1 MDPSKNNNSKQQMSN
16 LGRRL
21 RYYGIGFG
29 FGTLFVI
36 MFFGARGCSWTPGN
50 RVKTG
55 ILQRVIAVPTQ
66 QQKNLESKEI
76 TSKNLIDFIADADV
90 DFKHSKKQNP
100 NKFYKLTK
108 DKTTL
113 YFTLPNDSYVSSVYT
128 SRPNEK
134 QTGKAKLM
142 RFPDGKDL
150 IFTDTTGSLQRIRVE
165 LGFKDDRSILEQLKK
180 NAYLNYDKS
189 DFLNTIKPEHYLE
202 FETKKGD
209 TVEVI
214 SVWYKDKI
222 NITKYIYKG
231 TLQ

>member
-1 MDPSKNNNSKQQMSN
+1 MSN

-50 RVKTG
+50 RVKTA
-55 ILQRVIAVPTQ
+55 ILQRVIVVPSAQ
-66 QQKNLESKEI
+66 EANLKSKQI
-76 TSKNLIDFIADADV
+76 SSKSLIDFIADADV

-100 NKFYKLTK
+100 NKFSKLTK

-113 YFTLPNDSYVSSVYT
+113 YFTLPNDSYVSSVFT
-128 SRPNEK
+128 SRPKEK
-134 QTGKAKLM
+134 QTGKAKLI

-150 IFTDTTGSLQRIRVE
+150 IFTDTNGSMQRLRVE
-165 LGFKDDRSILEQLKK
+165 LGFKDDRSILKQLKK
-180 NAYLNYDKS
+180 NACLNYDKS
-189 DFLNTIKPEHYLE
+189 DFLTTIKPEHYLE
-202 FETKKGD
+202 FEIKKGD
-209 TVEVI
+209 TVGAI

-222 NITKYIYKG
+222 NITKYIYKD